1 MKIEEKFEKVY
12 RPLMNQFIDDLK
24 TRPYTDYT
32 GIPHPFLPIW
42 GRNYERAFKKIAIVG
57 KETRWWGMTL
67 EEFIPRYLE
76 KNYEFSCDRTEF
88 RNFKFLSWAGKSPF
102 SFWAFWMKVIA
113 KVYGVENWLELKY
126 GKKNYLLDDFVW
138 GNTHSIE
145 TNSSKAIQ
153 DVLNR
158 QIAPGYW
165 YAFNEAER
173 ILNRIDYLEMVFNPD
188 VVILTD
194 SEYHNYLGSGFE
206 EIEKPVE
213 DKVSVL
219 KRGNLLVFQCCH
231 PTKMGFIKEQCEPFA
246 RIIRDLLNKYNLFF
260 PLTNILK
267 DGLNDKER
275 KNLVER
281 MRLENDKYKAVEVIA
296 MTLRKTSGCMS
307 VQLLANL
314 LNEAGYT
321 TNRNTP
327 FTGNKHGP
335 YKFISAVYNRAK
347 NERPDVADAIASSFT
362 KPNGAYAY

>member
-1 MKIEEKFEKVY
+1 MKIEDKFEMVY
-12 RPLMNQFIDDLK
+12 SPLMNQFVEKLK
-24 TRPYTDYT
+24 TRPSTDYT

-67 EEFIPRYLE
+67 EKFIPRYLE
-76 KNYEFSCDRTEF
+76 KNYDFSCDRTEF
-88 RNFKFLSWAGKSPF
+88 RNFEFLNWAGNSQY
-102 SFWAFWMKVIA
+102 SFWAFWMKIIA
-113 KVYGVENWLELKY
+113 KIYGVESWLNLKH
-126 GKKNYLLDDFVW
+126 GKMNYLLDDFVW

-145 TNSSKAIQ
+145 TDKSEAIKIA
-153 DVLNR
+153 LKNKM
-158 QIAPGYW
+158 APGYRF
-165 YAFNEAER
+165 AFNESEK
-173 ILNRIDYLEMVFNPD
+173 ILNRIDYLETVFNPD

-194 SEYHNYLGSGFE
+194 STYHNYLGIGFE
-206 EIEKPVE
+206 EIENRVE
-213 DKVSVL
+213 DKVRVL

-231 PTKMGFIKEQCEPFA
+231 PTAMLYIKEHCEPFA

-314 LNEAGYT
+314 LNEAGYKT
-321 TNRNTP
+321 DRNTC
-327 FTGNKHGP
+327 FTGQNHGP
-335 YKFISAVYNRAK
+335 YKFISAAYNRAK
-347 NERPDVADAIASSFT
+347 NKRPDVADAIASSFT